1 MFNLNRSILRQALD
15 LSPVATIIVDTRK
28 PAAEVVYANQSFEA
42 MSGFD
47 VAELV
52 GCRWDRLLADG
63 QAREFDCERLL
74 DIQCHPRL
82 GVSDCIRLNMLP
94 LFDQPGTPRF
104 WMGVE
109 RPVHEAEENAG
120 DGERDALLAVLR
132 DARVHLRR
140 LDGRDS
146 TTGILNR
153 RAFDDFFDRD
163 WALAQRD
170 QRALTLILFK
180 LDYFDDYRQVFGR
193 HAADACLQK
202 VAHAITG
209 SLRRASD
216 LVARFADDQF
226 SVLVAQSDEAKVREF
241 SVAIAAK
248 VRGLS
253 IHHPRSSV
261 DRFITV
267 ACGVAS
273 AVPGGPDTVIT
284 LIEKAEAALVAGPKD
299 DRSYGVI

>member
-1 MFNLNRSILRQALD
+1 
-15 LSPVATIIVDTRK
+15 
-28 PAAEVVYANQSFEA
+28 
-42 MSGFD
+42 
-47 VAELV
+47 
-52 GCRWDRLLADG
+52 
-63 QAREFDCERLL
+63 
-74 DIQCHPRL
+74 
-82 GVSDCIRLNMLP
+82 
-94 LFDQPGTPRF
+94 
-104 WMGVE
+104 MGVE
-109 RPVHEAEENAG
+109 RPVHEAEEMAG
-120 DGERDALLAVLR
+120 YGERDALLAVLR

-153 RAFDDFFDRD
+153 RAFDDILDRD

-170 QRALTLILFK
+170 QRALTLMLFK
-180 LDYFDDYRQVFGR
+180 LECFDEYRQVFGR
-193 HAADACLQK
+193 HASDACLQK

-226 SVLVAQSDEAKVREF
+226 SVLVAESDEAKVREF

-253 IHHPRSSV
+253 IHHPRSSA

-273 AVPGGPDTVIT
+273 AVPGGSDTANT
-284 LIEKAEAALVAGPKD
+284 LIEKAEAALVAGPKA
-299 DRSYGVI
+299 DRSLGVI